1 MEEKKE
7 PSTFGENMK
16 VFLDT
21 NILLDYLL
29 KRQPF
34 YDSAKKVFEMCL
46 FKIDGFVTPHSL
58 IDVFYMLSERT
69 DADIETCRDTIL
81 KLRAVLYVIP
91 ENDDRVFTAANNTSF
106 SDFED
111 SMQNESAMFAGVDYI
126 ITRNKKDF
134 ETATIPVVT
143 AEEFV
148 EISKKIQ

>member
-1 MEEKKE
+1 
-7 PSTFGENMK
+7 MK

-46 FKIDGFVTPHSL
+46 YKIDGCVTPHSL

-69 DADIETCRDTIL
+69 DASAEYCRNTIL
-81 KLRAVLYVIP
+81 KLRSVLYVVP
-91 ENDDRVFTAANNTSF
+91 ENDDRVFSAARNNSF
-106 SDFED
+106 DDFED
-111 SMQNESAMFAGVDYI
+111 SMQNESATFAGVDYI

-134 ETATIPVVT
+134 EKSAISAVT
-143 AEEFV
+143 AEEFLKVVHV
-148 EISKKIQ
+148 ENS

>member
-1 MEEKKE
+1 MEEKKDQ
-7 PSTFGENMK
+7 STSGKNMK

-34 YDSAKKVFEMCL
+34 YKSAKKVFEMCL
-46 FKIDGFVTPHSL
+46 YKIDGFVTPHSL

-69 DADIETCRDTIL
+69 DATIEKSRETIL

-91 ENDDRVFTAANNTSF
+91 ENDDRVYMAAGNTDF
-106 SDFED
+106 ADFED
-111 SMQNESAMFAGVDYI
+111 SMQNESALFAGVDYI

-134 ETATIPVVT
+134 EKATIPVLT
-143 AEEFV
+143 TEEFV
-148 EISKKIQ
+148 ELTK

>member
-1 MEEKKE
+1 MEEKKDQ
-7 PSTFGENMK
+7 STSGKNMK

-34 YDSAKKVFEMCL
+34 YESAKKVIEMCL
-46 FKIDGFVTPHSL
+46 YKIDGFVTPHSL

-69 DADIETCRDTIL
+69 DATIEKSRETIL

-91 ENDDRVFTAANNTSF
+91 ENDDRVYMAAGNTDF
-106 SDFED
+106 ADFED
-111 SMQNESAMFAGVDYI
+111 SMQNESALFAGVDYI

-134 ETATIPVVT
+134 EKATIPVLT
-143 AEEFV
+143 TEEFI
-148 EISKKIQ
+148 ELTK